1 MIFVDTSVWIR
12 AFRSRQTSQAMHLT
26 ELLDRDEVALSIVVE
41 LEILTGI
48 SSRNR
53 ADVQRS
59 LSALPVF
66 RPRSDTWDNV
76 KMWVEEAAE
85 AGERF
90 GVADLVVA
98 GIATER
104 DAELWSLDSDF
115 ERMERLGFVR
125 LHDAGAEAS

>member
-12 AFRSRQTSQAMHLT
+12 AFRSRQTSQAMHLV
-26 ELLDRDEVALSIVVE
+26 ELLDRDEVALSIVVK
-41 LEILTGI
+41 LEILTGA

-53 ADVQRS
+53 ADMRRS
-59 LSALPVF
+59 LSALPVY
-66 RPRSDTWDNV
+66 RPRADAWGTV
-76 KMWVEEAAE
+76 EGWVEAAAA
-85 AGERF
+85 AGQRF

-98 GIATER
+98 VIAAER

-125 LHDAGAEAS
+125 LHHAGADAS